1 MFVRMWG
8 IQVITFMLLGS
19 AWGYTTADELQD
31 ISIQSIMKRLEIVE
45 ETLQVEHEFNRQL
58 QQEVIEKGGVI
69 RRLKREII
77 GLTEK
82 NLVVQIRL
90 NQQDDGIHKQW
101 GLINAME
108 ERLGELKDTSPGGY
122 HDEVTFIHI
131 INYIA
136 FLLRL
141 ITKY

>member
-1 MFVRMWG
+1 M
-8 IQVITFMLLGS
+8 ITIILLGS
-19 AWGYTTADELQD
+19 AWRYTTADELQD

-82 NLVVQIRL
+82 SLEVQIRL
-90 NQQDDGIHKQW
+90 NQQDDVINKQW

-108 ERLGELKDTSPGGY
+108 ERLGEMKDTSPGGY
-122 HDEVTFIHI
+122 HNEVTSIHI

-136 FLLRL
+136 FFL